1 MAGGTIYKKQ
11 IIFNNEQGT
20 GDNNLIIAPKNAY
33 QVPFTFKD
41 DWNEISIGVFLS
53 FVSGDTLNSGFNS
66 SNISKD
72 SGGSTN
78 DTFTWIGV
86 TKNAQTKTLP
96 LDAANQ
102 GFVGYSA
109 NTVFFENS
117 TTYYKNKLVNF
128 NSISAS
134 GSSTYGE
141 NVLGSAQIKC
151 TSASSVDTGGILC
164 IGLKD
169 DATTYADTEG
179 SGDFCSYFGIKYK
192 VVDKG
197 LSTQTI
203 AMEMSQ
209 GGGGQ
214 PGINQPTHVFSNP
227 SSAELKD
234 LIDGGSTP
242 NDNNSLDNLSF
253 NDGSSAY
260 DLPDSFFFYNGFSS
274 APEFQNVRPRIHA
287 WAVKKIS

>member
-66 SNISKD
+66 SNIAKD

-109 NTVFFENS
+109 NSISFEDS
-117 TTYYKNKLVNF
+117 TNYLKNKLLNLGT
-128 NSISAS
+128 ISAS
-134 GSSTYGE
+134 GSCSYGE
-141 NVLGSAQIKC
+141 NVLGSAQIKA
-151 TSASSVDTGGILC
+151 TSATNIDTGGILC
-164 IGLKD
+164 VGLKD
-169 DATTYADTEG
+169 DATTYANTEG
-179 SGDFCSYFGIKYK
+179 SGDFCSYFGIKYT

-197 LSTQTI
+197 LSTQKI
-203 AMEMSQ
+203 SMQMSQ

-214 PGINQPTHVFSNP
+214 PGIDQPSHVFSDP

-234 LIDGGSTP
+234 LIDGSATP
-242 NDNNSLDNLSF
+242 NNNDGLDNLPF